1 MVLDEQFIQ
10 KCREAFNT
18 FDQDRG
24 GRAESD
30 DDSENNENRV
40 IVLY

>member
-24 GRAESD
+24 GRAET
-30 DDSENNENRV
+30 RAALLLPRRGV
-40 IVLY
+40 YP